1 MEYVQ
6 VENVTD
12 ECIIWL
18 QDWFGKDGDVK
29 VGFSIFMKPQNVDV
43 KTKTL
48 TLSKISV

>member
-1 MEYVQ
+1 MKMEYVQ

-29 VGFSIFMKPQNVDV
+29 VGFLIFMIPEI
-43 KTKTL
+43 L
-48 TLSKISV
+48 MSRHRH